1 MSLCVSVC
9 PHWSIPFK
17 HVLPPLP
24 KIQCWNF
31 LFYIFWILWESSLI
45 FFFLILAW
53 KWSET
58 AANFFNRF
66 SLTHSLILCET
77 VYGTILMLMLMH
89 KKGTFSK
96 VLDNIFLVAS
106 TNNNWFEEKKL
117 NDSFED
123 LIFRYVF
130 FSLITAS
137 IINPFD
143 QFNGI
148 TCLHLILFK
157 FSKVFCLV
165 IKLSANQIGWL
176 KESPKIKL
184 FSKKIIIT

>member
-24 KIQCWNF
+24 KIQCWKFDFIFSGSYGKVVSYFFKNF
-31 LFYIFWILWESSLI
+31 SLKVVWNRRY
-45 FFFLILAW
+45 F
-53 KWSET
+53 
-58 AANFFNRF
+58 FFNRF

-106 TNNNWFEEKKL
+106 KNNNWFEEKKL

-157 FSKVFCLV
+157 FSKVFLPGHKIV
-165 IKLSANQIGWL
+165 SKPNRLIKG
-176 KESPKIKL
+176 EPKD
-184 FSKKIIIT
+184 KIIFQKN